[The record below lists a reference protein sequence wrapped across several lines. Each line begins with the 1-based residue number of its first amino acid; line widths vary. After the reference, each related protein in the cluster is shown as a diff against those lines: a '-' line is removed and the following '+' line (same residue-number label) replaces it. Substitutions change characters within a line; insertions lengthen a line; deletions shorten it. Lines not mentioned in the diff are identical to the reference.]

1 MQEFWYDYTK
11 PKYSENSKLFYMDT
25 NRFIVHVKAN
35 DICKDILE
43 GVKTR
48 LTLYDTNFEIYRP
61 LPKEK
66 SKKSKWTN
74 ERSANQRQA
83 NVDKL

>member
-35 DICKDILE
+35 DICKDI
-43 GVKTR
+43 
-48 LTLYDTNFEIYRP
+48 
-61 LPKEK
+61 
-66 SKKSKWTN
+66 
-74 ERSANQRQA
+74 
-83 NVDKL
+83 